1 MIIAIDGPAASG
13 KSTTA
18 KLVGQEL
25 NFLYIDT
32 GAMYRAMTLKAKKLN
47 IDYEDTEKV
56 ISIIQTTDIDQII
69 DSSTGDTK
77 TFLDGVDVS
86 LEIRTPE
93 ISKGV
98 TAVCEI
104 KEVRENLV
112 NIQRIMGKRKDV
124 ILDGRDIG
132 TVVFPDADLKFF
144 MVADVD
150 VRAQRRFKELSEKGI
165 SSSLEDI
172 KADIVRRDERDSSR
186 SNSPLKPA
194 EDAIL
199 IDTSELTISEQVEF
213 IVNKIKN
220 EKMRNGKNEN

>member
-18 KLVGQEL
+18 KLVGQEM

-32 GAMYRAMTLKAKKLN
+32 GAMYRAMALKAYKTG
-47 IDYEDTEKV
+47 IDYENSEKV
-56 ISIIQTTDIDQII
+56 ISIVDSTIIDQII
-69 DSSTGDTK
+69 DETTGDTK
-77 TFLDGVDVS
+77 TLLDGEDVS
-86 LEIRTPE
+86 HDIRTPE

-112 NIQRIMGKRKDV
+112 NIQRMFGKRGDV

-150 VRAQRRFKELSEKGI
+150 IRARRRYEELLQKGI
-165 SSSLEDI
+165 NSTLEDI
-172 KADIVRRDERDSSR
+172 KADIIRRDDRDSSR
-186 SNSPLKPA
+186 ANSPLKA
-194 EDAIL
+194 ADDAIL
-199 IDTSELTISEQVEF
+199 IDTSELTIDEQVEF
-213 IVNKIKN
+213 IIEKIK
-220 EKMRNGKNEN
+220 EIS

>member
-18 KLVGQEL
+18 KLVGQKM

-32 GAMYRAMTLKAKKLN
+32 GAMYRAMALKTKKLGF
-47 IDYEDTEKV
+47 DYEDSEKV
-56 ISIIQTTDIDQII
+56 IAMIGSTVIDQKI
-69 DSSTGDTK
+69 DKVTGDTK
-77 TFLDGVDVS
+77 TFLDNEDVS

-112 NIQRIMGKRKDV
+112 NIQRDIGNKGNV

-132 TVVFPDADLKFF
+132 TVVFPNADLKFF

-150 VRAQRRFKELSEKGI
+150 IRAKRRFKELNDKRI
-165 SSSLEDI
+165 NSSLEDI
-172 KADIVRRDERDSSR
+172 KADIIRRDERDSSR
-186 SNSPLKPA
+186 LNSPLKA
-194 EDAIL
+194 ADDAIL
-199 IDTSELTISEQVEF
+199 IDTSELTIDEQVEF
-213 IVNKIKN
+213 IIEKIKGISI
-220 EKMRNGKNEN
+220 K

>member
-18 KLVGQEL
+18 KLVGQKM

-32 GAMYRAMTLKAKKLN
+32 GAMYRAMALKTKMESV
-47 IDYEDTEKV
+47 DYEDSQKV
-56 ISIIQTTDIDQII
+56 IDLISKTRIDQII
-69 DSSTGDTK
+69 DEVTGDTK
-77 TFLDGVDVS
+77 TILDDVDVS
-86 LEIRTPE
+86 HEIRTPE

-112 NIQRIMGKRKDV
+112 AIQRELGKKGDV

-132 TVVFPDADLKFF
+132 TVVFPNADLKFF

-150 VRAQRRFKELSEKGI
+150 VRANRRFKELNSKGI
-165 SSSLEDI
+165 VSSLEDI
-172 KADIVRRDERDSSR
+172 KADIIRRDDRDSSR
-186 SNSPLKPA
+186 SNSPLKA
-194 EDAIL
+194 ASDAIL
-199 IDTSELTISEQVEF
+199 IDTSDLSIDEQVEF
-213 IVNKIKN
+213 IVMRIK
-220 EKMRNGKNEN
+220 EIK